1 MEIFTVT
8 IVLML
13 IAFTSY
19 VIMEINKQ
27 GRELLYRKGAAWM
40 LSCADGHKTRK
51 ESYARNIKALEQ
63 L

>member
-1 MEIFTVT
+1 MEIFIAT
-8 IVLML
+8 ISLVSLA
-13 IAFTSY
+13 IISY
-19 VIMEINKQ
+19 AGMEINKQ

-51 ESYARNIKALEQ
+51 ESYARNMKALEQ